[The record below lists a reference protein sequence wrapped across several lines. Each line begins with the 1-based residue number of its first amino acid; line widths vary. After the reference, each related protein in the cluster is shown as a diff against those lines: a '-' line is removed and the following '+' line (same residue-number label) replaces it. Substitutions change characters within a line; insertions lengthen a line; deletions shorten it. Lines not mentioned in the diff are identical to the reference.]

1 MEEFSKLTLCM
12 FFAKQ
17 NRRLGIGGESNA
29 ALWSNN
35 IVEAISSCLLAR
47 KEKDVASFVG
57 KAKN

>member
-1 MEEFSKLTLCM
+1 M